1 MGGKSKQ
8 SQRTKNNARPSSS
21 SRSAELLNSST
32 GLDGGLL
39 TLGSGK
45 PLPPLF
51 PTLAAANLEQ
61 GLNPEFQMCIK
72 KLNKKDP
79 ITRTKA
85 LQELCEL
92 INNGDVEDVVAALP
106 SWAHFYKI
114 LTADTDRKVREMT
127 QVCHGAALRAAG
139 RRAAPQLRALLPAW
153 LTAQYDDH
161 APAQAQ
167 AQLSLTRTF
176 PDNKLPEVISF
187 CKAEVIAHLLD
198 NLNGN
203 TEALLKKRIE
213 NAEERELQMN
223 RILTSSLQGLQY
235 FVQHLPAAH
244 DAWLWGEL
252 APLLQHAFWKLPQS
266 TPHVRAAWL
275 CALGAL
281 AARWGGAVGAGYGG
295 RALRLLLADTREP
308 APLWGCLLQIM
319 QHVPD
324 WHTYLD
330 KKELLVKRIIDLLEN
345 GGWGDAKQLSNMLL
359 PLLAY
364 LPQDILTKDFY
375 EAFFRAMFNGLE
387 KKNILS
393 SKSERQAWITSLA
406 ECLRYVSIQPREFVP
421 ELATSTHRAWL
432 GAALGPHAA
441 QLGKPCAAHMASL
454 LKYWLK
460 LSQQDKTEKYD
471 HLVRNFWQNVTSTIL
486 AQIDKAGSE
495 HDEIAKVIDGHI
507 AFLQMLKTSFCQEA
521 KKQQSIKFEGSAAP
535 PAEAAGA
542 AEPCD
547 AALAVRFQHALAQCV
562 QGAAAACLRA
572 GAAAALAALLAAFG
586 SAALLA
592 ALAAQVGGGSAHALY
607 ERALRPRLASDATR
621 CAALVDVV
629 FLALQY
635 MTEQEQDAVF
645 DTFQHLPL
653 SAVEWCVRAA
663 ASHPHLASPA
673 AQRWLRSE
681 AVAPLPGAL
690 AERGAAGD
698 SGAAALLL
706 RLLGAPGGWQVSG
719 AGVAGA
725 VRAACAAL
733 ERAEGEALAGAAAL
747 GARLAVALAGSRAPH
762 YARLLLQLL
771 RLDVLVPRGDARLAA
786 DAWCEVR
793 SSWADG
799 AGSLAPHERPALL
812 QRVAAF
818 LREQLQLT
826 MDKLDIARIENI
838 MSPCPHLFK
847 CCDETGAPE
856 DVTEI
861 ANFTK
866 SIFDTED
873 EDSLAV
879 ECDALRYECVTSRLN
894 CLFEDDNEA
903 IAAVIRSAGSG
914 RVRELSAAQLLRHA
928 ARLLARAALL
938 CGVLQR
944 RAGAAWGRALLHDE
958 YLRDQFCTLYY
969 DYIVIDSLHD
979 GYAFKRHCDVV
990 AATRGRLRELL
1001 ARAAAPAG
1009 EPLQAALRARAA
1021 ARAYLWPRAALCHQH
1036 MLQPAAEPHHDPLDT
1051 TPAGESQDTVPA
1063 DEPQDTGP
1071 ADSPQDATPA
1081 DEPQDTGL
1089 ADEPQDTTPA
1099 DEPQDTGPADE
1110 PQDTGPADEPQ
1121 DTTPADKPQDT
1132 LPANSPQDTALADS
1146 LDGHKLEDV
1155 VSGNGYFHTLQASTT
1170 WRSEESEAAAEESE
1184 AAEAAYE
1191 TARLVMLRSWLAA
1204 HGDCGDAGLDG
1215 IVNAYYRSNH
1225 TMLYDRDISECSWR
1239 EVVSNAAVVEFLS
1252 HTVTSRGWHAPPHHW
1267 DFVSITLCSL
1277 LNSLRKSMEQW
1288 GSARVALLARAVLRL
1303 WARVRRFV
1311 RDVPARGAREQPA
1324 AHVAALPREWDDMF
1338 APDTHY
1344 NLFALALHLLECCN
1358 ESEMTSPRIEVIGA
1372 LIECLKLSDWFALNA
1387 AHRRSE
1393 LSLARLL
1400 PAAAAALQRPPHH
1413 AAAWLAYHLLL
1424 ALAGPLVLDDAEKL
1438 AQWSDGSEAEE
1449 AQARP
1454 ALSVEL
1460 LHDAF
1465 ERLHDIV
1472 DAALASVVLGEGTCE
1487 MVPMSDSYNAALAWL
1502 LLGAALAALASRARG
1517 DLAQQYGAV
1526 WRDRRA
1532 AERTLGAALRLLPPA
1547 VWAACCD
1554 NPSPA
1559 PPQHHDLFLVDHD
1572 FSVHEAASSRA
1583 VSALACRALYGC
1595 VTGAGAAGARGWWG
1609 AAGARAGRLLARL
1622 VRVYVAPP
1630 AVREQLRELQRRAA
1644 EIDDAEIHIAWSS
1657 SEVTCWYSVEE
1668 RRVELRVWLAREH
1681 PLVAPR
1687 LAAGGGGGG
1696 VGANTH
1702 WLALYLAYQNG
1713 TLLNALKM
1721 WTAAVNARVESAPQC
1736 YICYCR
1742 LHPASGRLPRV
1753 PCHQCRNKFH
1763 NVCLRKW
1770 FATSNKSSCPLCRSP
1785 F

>member
-114 LTADTDRKVREMT
+114 LTADPDRKVREMT

-167 AQLSLTRTF
+167 AQLSLT
-176 PDNKLPEVISF
+176 
-187 CKAEVIAHLLD
+187 
-198 NLNGN
+198 
-203 TEALLKKRIE
+203 
-213 NAEERELQMN
+213 
-223 RILTSSLQGLQY
+223 
-235 FVQHLPAAH
+235 
-244 DAWLWGEL
+244 
-252 APLLQHAFWKLPQS
+252 
-266 TPHVRAAWL
+266 
-275 CALGAL
+275 
-281 AARWGGAVGAGYGG
+281 
-295 RALRLLLADTREP
+295 
-308 APLWGCLLQIM
+308 
-319 QHVPD
+319 D

-495 HDEIAKVIDGHI
+495 HDEIAKV
-507 AFLQMLKTSFCQEA
+507 
-521 KKQQSIKFEGSAAP
+521 
-535 PAEAAGA
+535 
-542 AEPCD
+542 
-547 AALAVRFQHALAQCV
+547 
-562 QGAAAACLRA
+562 
-572 GAAAALAALLAAFG
+572 
-586 SAALLA
+586 
-592 ALAAQVGGGSAHALY
+592 GGGSAHALY

-681 AVAPLPGAL
+681 A
-690 AERGAAGD
+690 
-698 SGAAALLL
+698 
-706 RLLGAPGGWQVSG
+706 
-719 AGVAGA
+719 
-725 VRAACAAL
+725 
-733 ERAEGEALAGAAAL
+733 
-747 GARLAVALAGSRAPH
+747 
-762 YARLLLQLL
+762 
-771 RLDVLVPRGDARLAA
+771 RGDARLAA

-914 RVRELSAAQLLRHA
+914 RVRELSAAQLRRHA
-928 ARLLARAALL
+928 TRLLARAALL

-944 RAGAAWGRALLHDE
+944 RAGVAWGRALLHDE

-979 GYAFKRHCDVV
+979 GYAFR
-990 AATRGRLRELL
+990 TQLG
-1001 ARAAAPAG
+1001 
-1009 EPLQAALRARAA
+1009 
-1021 ARAYLWPRAALCHQH
+1021 
-1036 MLQPAAEPHHDPLDT
+1036 
-1051 TPAGESQDTVPA
+1051 
-1063 DEPQDTGP
+1063 
-1071 ADSPQDATPA
+1071 
-1081 DEPQDTGL
+1081 
-1089 ADEPQDTTPA
+1089 
-1099 DEPQDTGPADE
+1099 
-1110 PQDTGPADEPQ
+1110 
-1121 DTTPADKPQDT
+1121 
-1132 LPANSPQDTALADS
+1132 S
-1146 LDGHKLEDV
+1146 L
-1155 VSGNGYFHTLQASTT
+1155 FHYTSTFNP
-1170 WRSEESEAAAEESE
+1170 
-1184 AAEAAYE
+1184 
-1191 TARLVMLRSWLAA
+1191 
-1204 HGDCGDAGLDG
+1204 
-1215 IVNAYYRSNH
+1215 I
-1225 TMLYDRDISECSWR
+1225 I
-1239 EVVSNAAVVEFLS
+1239 
-1252 HTVTSRGWHAPPHHW
+1252 
-1267 DFVSITLCSL
+1267 
-1277 LNSLRKSMEQW
+1277 RK
-1288 GSARVALLARAVLRL
+1288 
-1303 WARVRRFV
+1303 
-1311 RDVPARGAREQPA
+1311 
-1324 AHVAALPREWDDMF
+1324 
-1338 APDTHY
+1338 
-1344 NLFALALHLLECCN
+1344 
-1358 ESEMTSPRIEVIGA
+1358 GA
-1372 LIECLKLSDWFALNA
+1372 L
-1387 AHRRSE
+1387 
-1393 LSLARLL
+1393 
-1400 PAAAAALQRPPHH
+1400 
-1413 AAAWLAYHLLL
+1413 
-1424 ALAGPLVLDDAEKL
+1424 
-1438 AQWSDGSEAEE
+1438 
-1449 AQARP
+1449 
-1454 ALSVEL
+1454 
-1460 LHDAF
+1460 
-1465 ERLHDIV
+1465 
-1472 DAALASVVLGEGTCE
+1472 
-1487 MVPMSDSYNAALAWL
+1487 
-1502 LLGAALAALASRARG
+1502 
-1517 DLAQQYGAV
+1517 
-1526 WRDRRA
+1526 
-1532 AERTLGAALRLLPPA
+1532 
-1547 VWAACCD
+1547 
-1554 NPSPA
+1554 
-1559 PPQHHDLFLVDHD
+1559 
-1572 FSVHEAASSRA
+1572 
-1583 VSALACRALYGC
+1583 
-1595 VTGAGAAGARGWWG
+1595 
-1609 AAGARAGRLLARL
+1609 
-1622 VRVYVAPP
+1622 
-1630 AVREQLRELQRRAA
+1630 
-1644 EIDDAEIHIAWSS
+1644 
-1657 SEVTCWYSVEE
+1657 
-1668 RRVELRVWLAREH
+1668 
-1681 PLVAPR
+1681 
-1687 LAAGGGGGG
+1687 
-1696 VGANTH
+1696 
-1702 WLALYLAYQNG
+1702 
-1713 TLLNALKM
+1713 
-1721 WTAAVNARVESAPQC
+1721 
-1736 YICYCR
+1736 
-1742 LHPASGRLPRV
+1742 
-1753 PCHQCRNKFH
+1753 
-1763 NVCLRKW
+1763 
-1770 FATSNKSSCPLCRSP
+1770 
-1785 F
+1785 